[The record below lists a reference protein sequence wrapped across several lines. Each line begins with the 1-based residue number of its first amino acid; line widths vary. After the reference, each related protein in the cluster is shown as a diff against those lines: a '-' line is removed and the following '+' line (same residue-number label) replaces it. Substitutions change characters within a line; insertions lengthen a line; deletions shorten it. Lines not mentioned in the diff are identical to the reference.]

1 MAASRT
7 IQWNMCS
14 VILIHIFARCPKR
27 FLCYCLRPSR
37 EQRMRANCYKHVL
50 NEVSI
55 THIIKQLRVLN
66 AAAKQNVGPINWRRL
81 TRQHSIKRYLELE

>member
-1 MAASRT
+1 
-7 IQWNMCS
+7 
-14 VILIHIFARCPKR
+14 
-27 FLCYCLRPSR
+27 
-37 EQRMRANCYKHVL
+37 MRANCYKHVL